1 MVLKYSFAD
10 AGDKAKESYQV
21 AYDTAKDNMQSTHP
35 IRLGLALNFSV
46 FHYEIKNDPS
56 KACELA
62 KQAFDDAIAELDNL
76 KEDSY
81 KDSTLIMQLL
91 RDNLTV
97 SGVYTLVQASPKIIF
112 PSFSSSQLWTADNA
126 QGDEDGGEN

>member
-1 MVLKYSFAD
+1 MVE
-10 AGDKAKESYQV
+10 KAKESYKKAV
-21 AYDTAKDNMQSTHP
+21 EIADEKMPPTHP

-46 FHYEIKNDPS
+46 FHYEIENAPD
-56 KACELA
+56 KACDMA
-62 KQAFDDAIAELDNL
+62 KKAFDDAIAELDNL